1 MKFFPPALD
10 DRLYSYLQRHVNPL
24 AFRLQQSPTR
34 DYHPQIYHNNWHQDQ
49 VEPDSILHEC
59 IVLSRG
65 TIMQVQVIS
74 GGVTHSVGESGD
86 GTKTTGCF
94 FHWESPLKFLSTEK

>member
-1 MKFFPPALD
+1 MCFFVGVPIIALLFFMNFFPPALD

-59 IVLSRG
+59 IVPVQRNYYASTSDQWWGHPLSR
-65 TIMQVQVIS
+65 
-74 GGVTHSVGESGD
+74 
-86 GTKTTGCF
+86 
-94 FHWESPLKFLSTEK
+94 